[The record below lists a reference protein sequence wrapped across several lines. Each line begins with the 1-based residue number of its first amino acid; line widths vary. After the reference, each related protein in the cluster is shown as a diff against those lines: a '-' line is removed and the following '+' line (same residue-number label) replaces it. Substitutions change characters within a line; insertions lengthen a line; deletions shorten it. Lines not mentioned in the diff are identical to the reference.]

1 MSEYTL
7 IETVTTEQEID
18 SNFISF
24 ANTWKFLDSS
34 NLSPVA
40 KDKVHRLNALGSM
53 FYFGK
58 VVLKK
63 HRLTDHLHKDMC
75 DNLEKDYLKEV
86 IQIPRDHF
94 KTTVHSEIAPMW
106 WALPFSYEDERYMR
120 MLGYDDAW
128 IRWMKKCHN
137 PDTRTMTVSENI
149 KNACKIGRRVD
160 YHYTNNLFFKRLFPE
175 IQPDTSSNWSIET
188 MTHKRSSADVGQ
200 GEGTYDYIGVGGALQ
215 SRHYSRI
222 IEDDLVGKEALKSEI
237 VMADTIDYHRLL
249 PGAFDSNPNDPEN
262 DNDEIVVG
270 NRWSYRD
277 LNHHIKTFEPEF
289 KLTSHSALGGC
300 CDKHPAG
307 IVIFPEEWSV
317 KKLERWKNRFGSYF
331 FSCQFLNQPTPPGDT
346 KFKASYLNYYTY
358 GTVSPVDKR
367 VILKH
372 AVKANPPGLVDGKF
386 NVGGGALVIKDI
398 MPSSLQ
404 RSMLIDPNHSGDEGR
419 CNHAI
424 AITGFSPSP
433 ERIYL
438 LDLYAKNS
446 SHGDLVS
453 KIFELSEKWKIREP
467 WLETFGAQKWLK
479 YHIETENKNRK
490 ALGKWTIDRVQ
501 EFKKDVGKDAKI
513 QRIESLEPM
522 FQRGA
527 FWILKYGHEQFI
539 QEYLEY
545 PYAPTRDI
553 MDVLGY
559 AMQTWNPSYM
569 TDREFMSFMKQD
581 QAKFRNSNRNSSTGY

>member
-7 IETVTTEQEID
+7 IEEAISEEQVAD
-18 SNFISF
+18 NFVSF
-24 ANTWKFLDSS
+24 ANKWTYL
-34 NLSPVA
+34 NPAGLSA
-40 KDKVHRLNALGSM
+40 AASDRVHRLNALGSM
-53 FYFGK
+53 YYFGK

-63 HRLTDHLHKDMC
+63 HRLTPHIHKDMC

-106 WALPFSYEDERYMR
+106 WALPFTSEDERYMR

-277 LNHHIKTFEPEF
+277 LNHHIHSFEPEF

-300 CDKHPAG
+300 CDKHPPG
-307 IVIFPEEWSV
+307 KVIFPEEWSI

-346 KFKASYLNYYTY
+346 KFKESYLNRYMY
-358 GTVSPVDKR
+358 GTVSSVDKR

-372 AVKANPPGLVDGKF
+372 AVRDGI
-386 NVGGGALVIKDI
+386 AIKDI

-404 RSMLIDPNHSGDEGR
+404 RSMVIDPNHAGDEGR
-419 CNHAI
+419 CNHAVLV
-424 AITGFSPSP
+424 TGYNSNP
-433 ERIYL
+433 ERVYL

-446 SHGDLVS
+446 SHGDLVN
-453 KIFELSEKWKIREP
+453 KIFEFSEKWKIRDP

-479 YHIETENKNRK
+479 YHLEVENGNRK
-490 ALGKWTIDRVQ
+490 KLGKWTINEVK

-522 FQRGA
+522 FQRGV
-527 FWILKYGHEQFI
+527 FWILKYGHEQFV

-559 AMQTWNPSYM
+559 AMQTWNPEYM
-569 TDREFMSFMKQD
+569 TEKDMMAFVRRD
-581 QAKFRNSNRNSSTGY
+581 QAKFRGSSRSSVTGY